1 MNLLIVIPFHAD
13 NAAQTEK
20 LLDFMYRQGRIAS
33 GHILLAASAD
43 VHGEMRKRI
52 KISAELC
59 FAGVHELDL
68 RPLTDPQSTKV
79 AQVNNAFRQTAQY
92 IADEFT
98 WPFFWME
105 PDCVPTDGTSLR
117 RLSVEYFSQPKS
129 FLGTQMRV
137 VSTEKEEKF
146 FMARN
151 GIYPNQSFSK
161 IFMADVPRGPF
172 EIFAGEVV
180 NSRLTPTKLIQQIV
194 INSEFD
200 LARVRADAI
209 FVHGDKNGHFMRSL
223 ESKLSKPAIASL
235 ESRVELVESVKP
247 SLPIA
252 IAPDPV
258 PEAQPVR
265 VDHDPGSP
273 LPPRRRGRPSK
284 ADIALRVANVQKM
297 LNGNV

>member
-20 LLDFMYRQGRIAS
+20 LLDFMYRQGRRAS

-43 VHGEMRKRI
+43 VHAEMRKRI

-79 AQVNNAFRQTAQY
+79 AQVNNAFRQAAQY
-92 IADEFT
+92 IADTFT

-105 PDCVPTDGTSLR
+105 PDCVPLNNIAIGKLGI
-117 RLSVEYFSQPKS
+117 EYFSQPKA

-151 GIYPNQSFSK
+151 GVYPNDAFK
-161 IFMADVPRGPF
+161 DIFVADLPRGPF

-180 NSRLTPTKLIQQIV
+180 NSRLTSTKMIQQIV
-194 INSEFD
+194 INTEND
-200 LARVRADAI
+200 LIRVRSDAL

-223 ESKLSKPAIASL
+223 EAKSGKLEADEIVRKAD
-235 ESRVELVESVKP
+235 EVKFFNP
-247 SLPIA
+247 PTPIVV
-252 IAPDPV
+252 APDLVPV
-258 PEAQPVR
+258 AQPVR
-265 VDHDPGSP
+265 VDNDPNSP